1 MLLWHGVNMGK
12 KSKGPGF
19 FNTQFITALIS
30 TSLVLIL
37 LGVIVFFV
45 LTAHNLSAYVKENIN
60 IEVLLNDEMSTED
73 VAKLKDEIS
82 SRPYLKT
89 IDYISKEE
97 AAKEQAKAMGTDP
110 SEFLGFNPFTATFEI
125 KVHSDYANNDSLTHI
140 ERELKAKDNVMD
152 VIYQKELMDIINKNI
167 GKLSVILLIIAALF
181 TYISFTLIN
190 NTVKLTIFSK
200 RFTINTMKLVG
211 ASWGFIMRPFT
222 SKSLLLGFLSA
233 IIADGLILLGIYKL
247 MEFEP
252 NMIAVINMEV
262 IAIVGA
268 SVLLFGLLIS
278 LSCTY
283 FSMRKYLRMSSN
295 ELYHI

>member
-1 MLLWHGVNMGK
+1 MGK
-12 KSKGPGF
+12 KKKGPGF
-19 FNTQFITALIS
+19 FNTQFITTLIS

-45 LTAHNLSAYVKENIN
+45 LTAHNLSAYVRENIN
-60 IEVLLNDEMSTED
+60 IEVLLNDGMSQKD
-73 VAKLKDEIS
+73 VARLKDQIS
-82 SRPYLKT
+82 SRPYLKS
-89 IDYISKEE
+89 INYISKEE
-97 AAKEQAKAMGTDP
+97 AAKEQAKSMGTDP

-152 VIYQKELMDIINKNI
+152 VIYQKELMNTINKNI
-167 GKLSVILLIIAALF
+167 GKLSIILLVIAALF

-222 SKSLLLGFLSA
+222 SKSLLLGFISA
-233 IIADGLILLGIYKL
+233 LIADGLIILGIYKM

-252 NMIAVINMEV
+252 NMAAVINIEV
-262 IAIVGA
+262 IAIVCI
-268 SVLLFGLLIS
+268 SVLLFGLIIS